1 MVFWIVYGIP
11 ALSGERER
19 PVSTCVGVCIGSLG
33 TDKIVNLICPQ
44 QQKIEVGAPVIGMT
58 FVDTD
63 VIVYWSAS
71 TIKMFHL
78 NLVRLI

>member
-1 MVFWIVYGIP
+1 MSRCVYG
-11 ALSGERER
+11 E
-19 PVSTCVGVCIGSLG
+19 LG
-33 TDKIVNLICPQ
+33 TDKILYVTCRQ
-44 QQKIEVGAPVIGMT
+44 QQKLEVGAPVLGMT

-71 TIKMFHL
+71 NIKMFHL